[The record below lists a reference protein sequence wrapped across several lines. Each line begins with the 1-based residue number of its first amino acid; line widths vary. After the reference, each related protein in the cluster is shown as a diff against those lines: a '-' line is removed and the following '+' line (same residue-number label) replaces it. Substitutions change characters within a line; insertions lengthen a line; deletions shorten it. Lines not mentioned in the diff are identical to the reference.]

1 MISIANLI
9 QVFKNAF
16 YNIKILQMEYIF
28 VLLFYLDKFRKTQRF
43 GMTFSSK
50 KKKNITMLCQKHSC
64 ENRKREFK
72 DFFLRGNP
80 FRETHSELPT
90 FLPKYKV

>member
-50 KKKNITMLCQKHSC
+50 KKKYHHAVS
-64 ENRKREFK
+64 
-72 DFFLRGNP
+72 
-80 FRETHSELPT
+80 ETL
-90 FLPKYKV
+90 L